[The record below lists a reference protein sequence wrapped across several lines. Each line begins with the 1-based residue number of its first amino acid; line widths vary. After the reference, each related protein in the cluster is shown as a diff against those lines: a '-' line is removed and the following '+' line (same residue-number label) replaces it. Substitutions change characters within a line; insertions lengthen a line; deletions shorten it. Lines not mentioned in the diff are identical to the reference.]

1 MEHNNEQ
8 ITPTDTIDSSRLTA
22 SGVEAPRDWMKTVG
36 IVFSGQIFSLLSS
49 AAAGFALIWYL
60 TQTGSALI
68 LILGTIFYLLPM
80 ALLSPIAGSIV
91 DRYNR
96 KHIMIA
102 ADLFIAAVTV
112 LMIVIIILGKESVL
126 LVLIMIAIRSL
137 GQVFHYTAM
146 SAAMP
151 LLVPEKHLVRVS
163 SMTSGLAA
171 AGNIV
176 GPALG
181 ILLFELVGLELAL
194 STDILGAL
202 IACSVLFF
210 VRIPEGQMTKE
221 EQTKVIDEMKDGIR
235 AIRNKEGMVP
245 FFVAVA
251 IACVFFMPMAA
262 LFPLMTVEHFNG
274 GGFHAAAIE
283 AVWGGCFLAGTVAL
297 GIWGGGKRLT
307 LLIRISLGACA
318 LIVMVCGLLPP
329 TAFWWFFALT
339 GLMAIT
345 GVLFDAP
352 LIAVIQKN
360 IAPDK
365 LGRVLSVFNSLLSV
379 ASLVGLGLAGAVG
392 DIIGVAPIFVI
403 SGIGMFIVFAITFL
417 LPKIAKLDKLGD
429 EDKK

>member
-1 MEHNNEQ
+1 MEHNN
-8 ITPTDTIDSSRLTA
+8 LTA
-22 SGVEAPRDWMKTVG
+22 SGVEVPKDWIRTVG

-60 TQTGSALI
+60 TLTGSAMI
-68 LILGTIFYLLPM
+68 LILGTMVYLLPM
-80 ALLSPIAGSIV
+80 AVLSPIVGSIV

-102 ADLFIAAVTV
+102 ADLFIAALTV
-112 LMIVIIILGKESVL
+112 VMIVLIILGLESVL
-126 LVLIMIAIRSL
+126 LVLIMIALRSV

-146 SAAMP
+146 SAAVP

-176 GPALG
+176 GPAIG
-181 ILLFELVGLELAL
+181 IALFEWIGLELAL
-194 STDILGAL
+194 SVDILGAL
-202 IACSVLFF
+202 IACGVLLF
-210 VRIPEGQMTKE
+210 VLIPEGQMAKE
-221 EQTKVIDEMKDGIR
+221 DQTKVLLEMRDGIR
-235 AIRNKEGMVP
+235 AIRSKVGMVP
-245 FFVAVA
+245 FFVMVA

-283 AVWGGCFLAGTVAL
+283 AIWGGCFLAGTVVL

-318 LIVMVCGLLPP
+318 IIVMACGLLPQ

-360 IAPDK
+360 IAPEK
-365 LGRVLSVFNSLLSV
+365 LGRVLSVFNSLLSI
-379 ASLVGLGLAGAVG
+379 APLVGLALAGAVG

-403 SGIGMFIVFAITFL
+403 SGVGMFVVFTITFF
-417 LPKIAKLDKLGD
+417 LPKIAKLDKAEELR
-429 EDKK
+429 EEN